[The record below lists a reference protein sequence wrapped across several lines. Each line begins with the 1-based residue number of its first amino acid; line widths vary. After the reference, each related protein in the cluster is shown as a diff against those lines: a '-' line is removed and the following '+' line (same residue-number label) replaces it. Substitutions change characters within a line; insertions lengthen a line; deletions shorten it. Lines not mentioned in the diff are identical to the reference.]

1 MTDATTG
8 GGEWLADTIVAVAT
22 PPGRGAVGMVRLS
35 GPGAGRVLLAL
46 APALGGILPPA
57 RRATL
62 MRLAHPETG
71 HLLDQAVVTRYE
83 APASYTGEDVVE
95 ISGHGGVLGPAMI
108 AEACRA
114 AGARTADPG
123 EFTRRAYLHGK
134 LDLVQVEA
142 VADLVDAR
150 SRALHRASLGQL
162 ERGLSARIEEV
173 RRRLVRVEAFLAH
186 HVDFPEEDDAPV
198 PVGEIL
204 AETAGLLDVL
214 DALMRTAP
222 EGTLLREG
230 AVVVLAGRPN
240 VGKSSLYNA
249 LAGEERALV
258 TDVPGTTRDALEVA
272 VELGGFP
279 FRLVD
284 TAGLRESDDAVER
297 LGIEVARRALAR
309 ADVVLLCRDRADP
322 WPEEEAFLADLEGV
336 PVVVVRTKA
345 DLRADGDAGGEEGG
359 GPGDR
364 PAEVEVS
371 VRSGQ
376 GLPELRTLLPELV
389 YGGLVEATADV
400 AVVTRAR
407 QARALERGRDEIVEF
422 RCALES
428 GVPAEIAAT
437 HLRAAATAVAEVLGV
452 VTTDDVL
459 DVLFASFCVGK

>member
-8 GGEWLADTIVAVAT
+8 AGEWLADTIVAVAT

-35 GPGAGRVLLAL
+35 GPGADRVLLAL
-46 APALGGILPPA
+46 APALGGVLPPA

-62 MRLAHPETG
+62 IRLVDPETE

-162 ERGLSARIEEV
+162 DRGLSARVEEV

-198 PVGEIL
+198 PVAEIL
-204 AETAGLLDVL
+204 GETEGLLEVL
-214 DALMRTAP
+214 DSLMRTAP

-249 LAGEERALV
+249 LAGEDRALV

-284 TAGLRESDDAVER
+284 TAGLRESGDAVER

-322 WPEEEAFLADLEGV
+322 YPEEEAFLAELTDV

-345 DLRADGDAGGEEGG
+345 DLRVTNDADREGTKARAS
-359 GPGDR
+359 GPVD
-364 PAEVEVS
+364 VS

-376 GLPELRTLLPELV
+376 GLAELRSLLPRMV
-389 YGGLVEATADV
+389 YGGLVSSTPDV

-407 QARALERGRDEIVEF
+407 QARALERGRDEILEF
-422 RCALES
+422 RGALES

-437 HLRAAATAVAEVLGV
+437 HLRSAATAVEEVLGV